1 INTQPKGITTLYLVY
16 LSHCNIPR
24 LLHSPRHDSALQG
37 RAVGTSTKA
46 AWLPSVSA
54 ERLPSHIPRESVCRA
69 GCLHPERPSQYGRAV
84 WAALRTPA
92 MCYTRSFGVEDFLAS
107 LLNMR
112 EATCQCLEHSSNLS
126 THTYSTVVFLQ
137 PHSPIRVLSLS
148 YILDQITSTRSK
160 NSNCTYPANVSMS
173 MRFQVWISSVP
184 SLASVSGKLCE
195 DSSCRLQ
202 RTRTVSAHIIS
213 RRIQPTLRGVLHFC
227 MCGLVGSRPLWS
239 CISPRESPIT
249 GGVVLKG

>member
-1 INTQPKGITTLYLVY
+1 MYLVY

-24 LLHSPRHDSALQG
+24 RLHSPRHDSALQG

-54 ERLPSHIPRESVCRA
+54 ERLLSHIPRESVCRA

-126 THTYSTVVFLQ
+126 THTLTVQSFSCSRILPSGFFHCLTFLIKSSRLGVKTQ
-137 PHSPIRVLSLS
+137 TAPTRRMVVDAARTSSINVNAIPS
-148 YILDQITSTRSK
+148 LDQLSTIP
-160 NSNCTYPANVSMS
+160 C
-173 MRFQVWISSVP
+173 F
-184 SLASVSGKLCE
+184 G
-195 DSSCRLQ
+195 Q
-202 RTRTVSAHIIS
+202 R
-213 RRIQPTLRGVLHFC
+213 
-227 MCGLVGSRPLWS
+227 
-239 CISPRESPIT
+239 
-249 GGVVLKG
+249 